1 MKVFF
6 IVKYYHS
13 EKRSKAN
20 ILEKRISSVFYLLI
34 APRYFLEQLFKQ
46 KVKELKSDCRF
57 CE

>member
-20 ILEKRISSVFYLLI
+20 MLEKRISCVFYLVI

-46 KVKELKSDCRF
+46 KGKELKSDCRSY
-57 CE
+57 E